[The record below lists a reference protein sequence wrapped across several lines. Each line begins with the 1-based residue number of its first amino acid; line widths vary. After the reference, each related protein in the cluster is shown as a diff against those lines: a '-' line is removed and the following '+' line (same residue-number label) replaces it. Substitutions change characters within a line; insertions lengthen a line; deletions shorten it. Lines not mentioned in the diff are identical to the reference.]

1 MAASEWYSFHIVIF
15 KSPIVRFMGSTKT
28 VNTILL
34 GSAILKVLADGV
46 SRLED
51 IYRQIG
57 HSKST
62 THRILKS
69 LAQTGLAY
77 QHPVAHTYHIGPLL
91 LRISVNTAAL
101 HHLLIVSAAD
111 EMRHLQER
119 HHETSLIII
128 PMGDRR
134 LVLRELRG
142 DQQISLSLGEGSTM
156 PIFYGSAGRV
166 LLSQYDDRTL
176 QKLLS
181 CLDIPPA
188 APNFMSDPELRMKE
202 ISKIRERGYALS
214 SGETL
219 PDSAGISVPVK
230 GYVCPAALCLFGPK
244 FRYKPMDALNDI
256 RESAER
262 ISERL
267 RSPFAETASL
277 PDIRNRKKG
286 AADIKNNQ
294 QREAVHQPSKT
305 RRVPC
310 RKD

>member
-1 MAASEWYSFHIVIF
+1 
-15 KSPIVRFMGSTKT
+15 MGSTKT

-34 GSAILKVLADGV
+34 GAQILKVLADGT

-57 HSKST
+57 LSKST

-69 LAQTGLAY
+69 LAQTGLAF
-77 QHPVAHTYHIGPLL
+77 QHPVSHTYHIGPLF
-91 LRISVNTAAL
+91 LRISANTSAL

-111 EMRHLQER
+111 ELRRLQER
-119 HHETSLIII
+119 HRETSLIII

-142 DQQISLSLGEGSTM
+142 DRQISLSLGEGSTM
-156 PIFYGSAGRV
+156 PLFYGSAGRA
-166 LLSQYDDRTL
+166 LLSQYDDGTL
-176 QKLLS
+176 RKLFS

-202 ISKIRERGYALS
+202 IREIRERGYALS

-219 PDSAGISVPVK
+219 PDSAGIAVPVK
-230 GYVCPAALCLFGPK
+230 GYVCPVALCLFGPK
-244 FRYKPMDALNDI
+244 FRYKPLDALNDI
-256 RESAER
+256 RESAKR

-267 RSPFAETASL
+267 RSQVAETASMM
-277 PDIRNRKKG
+277 DVGNRKK
-286 AADIKNNQ
+286 DK
-294 QREAVHQPSKT
+294 K
-305 RRVPC
+305 
-310 RKD
+310 

>member
-1 MAASEWYSFHIVIF
+1 
-15 KSPIVRFMGSTKT
+15 MGSTKT

-34 GSAILKVLADGV
+34 GAEILKVLAGGS

-51 IYRQIG
+51 IYPQIG
-57 HSKST
+57 LSKST

-77 QHPVAHTYHIGPLL
+77 QHPIAHTYHIGPLFL
-91 LRISVNTAAL
+91 QISANTATL
-101 HHLLIVSAAD
+101 HHLLIVCAAE
-111 EMRHLQER
+111 EMRRLKELHR
-119 HHETSLIII
+119 ETSLIII

-142 DQQISLSLGEGSTM
+142 DRQISLSLGEGSTM

-176 QKLLS
+176 QRFFTS
-181 CLDIPPA
+181 LDIPPA
-188 APNFMSDPELRMKE
+188 VPNFMSDPELRMKE
-202 ISKIRERGYALS
+202 IGEIRQRGYALS

-230 GYVCPAALCLFGPK
+230 GYVCPVALCLFGPK
-244 FRYKPMDALNDI
+244 FRYKPLDALNDI

-262 ISERL
+262 ISARL
-267 RSPFAETASL
+267 HSPIAETT
-277 PDIRNRKKG
+277 PM
-286 AADIKNNQ
+286 ADIK
-294 QREAVHQPSKT
+294 AMK
-305 RRVPC
+305 
-310 RKD
+310 KGKK